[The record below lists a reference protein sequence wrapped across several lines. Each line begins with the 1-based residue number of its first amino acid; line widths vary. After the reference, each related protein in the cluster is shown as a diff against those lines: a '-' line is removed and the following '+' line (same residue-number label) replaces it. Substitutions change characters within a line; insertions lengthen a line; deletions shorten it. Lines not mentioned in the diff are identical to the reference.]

1 MTRSVNK
8 IKLEQKQRTKIV
20 KQTLKHFLFISIS
33 HIKSRLLDGSE
44 YEKASKKF
52 KTHLE
57 YYDR

>member
-8 IKLEQKQRTKIV
+8 IKLEQKQRTKIG
-20 KQTLKHFLFISIS
+20 KQTLRYFLFTSIS
-33 HIKSRLLDGSE
+33 HIKSRVLDGSD

-52 KTHLE
+52 KTHIE